1 MSGKMPLA
9 HARAFFRDSLIP
21 KMPRKPIKTAALG
34 MRCEKQLCA
43 KLGKSSDSWVQN
55 RQFLGKNRVKLGH
68 FQPPKFI
75 YSTTKR
81 EEI

>member
-21 KMPRKPIKTAALG
+21 ETPRKPIKTAALG
-34 MRCEKQLCA
+34 VCYENQLCA
-43 KLGKSSDSWVQN
+43 KVGKSSDSWVQK

-68 FQPPKFI
+68 FQTPKFI

>member
-21 KMPRKPIKTAALG
+21 ETPQKPIKTAALG
-34 MRCEKQLCA
+34 MRCENQLCA
-43 KLGKSSDSWVQN
+43 KVGKSSDSGVQN

-68 FQPPKFI
+68 FQLPKFI

-81 EEI
+81 EGV